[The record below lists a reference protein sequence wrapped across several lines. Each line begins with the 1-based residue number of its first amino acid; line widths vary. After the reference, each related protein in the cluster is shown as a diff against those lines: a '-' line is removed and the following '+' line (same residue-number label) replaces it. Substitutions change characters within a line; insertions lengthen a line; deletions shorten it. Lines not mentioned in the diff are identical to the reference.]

1 MTRLLATRTQVV
13 LLVLALVAALGVL
26 GAVGWVTFSARAAA
40 SVSADWRPA
49 CGEDRVGSH
58 EGQPAIWSRP
68 GWRCEVEIQVANDS
82 GRDVRV
88 TEVTARMVGVDSTLE
103 ARSLPTD
110 TAPVGQ
116 APGSPDARW
125 EVDVTVPAHARRTV
139 TVAIGWRQDGC
150 NGSGYVSTSPW
161 ATVHFEA
168 LAREHQ
174 VTAAAPLVLR
184 TFDEPR
190 DRRVCPEE

>member
-13 LLVLALVAALGVL
+13 LLVLSLVAALGVV
-26 GAVGWVTFSARAAA
+26 GAIGWVTWSARAAA

-49 CGEDRVGSH
+49 CAEARVGNH
-58 EGQPAIWSRP
+58 EGDPAIWSRP
-68 GWRCEVEIQVANDS
+68 GWRCDVEVRVANRS
-82 GRDVRV
+82 GREVRV
-88 TEVTARMVGVDSTLE
+88 TDVTARMVGLDSRLE
-103 ARSLPTD
+103 ARALPTD

-116 APGSPDARW
+116 ASPSTDARW
-125 EVDVTVPAHARRTV
+125 EVDVTVPAHASRIV

-150 NGSGYVSTSPW
+150 NSGGYVSTSPW

-168 LAREHQ
+168 LEREHQ
-174 VTAAAPLVLR
+174 VTAPAPLVLR
-184 TFDEPR
+184 TFDERR